1 MVKWETWVSEEL
13 RDQINRSE
21 LETKTREKQEEK
33 QDILGRKNKK
43 KYHKKSKIKPTV
55 EKKDSRR

>member
-13 RDQINRSE
+13 RDQINRFE

-43 KYHKKSKIKPTV
+43 NIIKNL
-55 EKKDSRR
+55 K

>member
-13 RDQINRSE
+13 RDQINRYE

-43 KYHKKSKIKPTV
+43 IS
-55 EKKDSRR
+55 